1 MNADDVYFSKQQQA
15 QQQSQ
20 FSSSD
25 SSHTS
30 TSTTDRV
37 GFALSGVVERVGAHV
52 RSFQVG
58 NSVCALLPLLSG
70 AGGAFATHVI
80 VPEELLVPKLRRVS
94 FALAA
99 SSLLAASVAYAAVQL
114 HCAARAGDVALVVNP
129 SCVEGVLV
137 CRLLC
142 ALKCVV
148 AVLVHDSA
156 ERALLVPVLP
166 PQVRFIDD
174 LYDLLS
180 GGERF
185 DHIIELRPCRAPGE
199 PHVESTRVVEAL
211 AAHGT
216 WVVCHQKPRELNA
229 ALTAPMMRK
238 SARLAFCFEHT
249 WAAAATTRGTLCA
262 ALLDFQKR
270 LVAGSASNGGDML
283 PDLLSLDDDG
293 GATAAAAAAV
303 DAELATDDG
312 ALTVPTRSSIAIR
325 PLDVRCFDAS
335 EADSA
340 IRHARA
346 TMQLQAVAI
355 RFEPEPSIQLKATAS
370 LL

>member
-1 MNADDVYFSKQQQA
+1 VICAGVNADDVYFSKQQQTP
-15 QQQSQ
+15 
-20 FSSSD
+20 SSSAD

-58 NSVCALLPLLSG
+58 NSVCAVLPLLSG
-70 AGGAFATHVI
+70 GGGAFATHVI

-99 SSLLAASVAYAAVQL
+99 SSALAASIAYAAVQL

-166 PQVRFIDD
+166 SQVRYIDD

-270 LVAGSASNGGDML
+270 LVAGSTSNGGDAL

-293 GATAAAAAAV
+293 GGSAAN
-303 DAELATDDG
+303 DADLATDDG

-325 PLDVRCFDAS
+325 PLEVRCFDAS